1 MSIRTH
7 RSVVVD
13 ATPSAVWAALERVED
28 YPVWWPWLR
37 ELDGST
43 LAPGVRWTCRISP
56 GLPWSLRLA
65 IDLSIVE
72 PGRVEATV
80 SGDVAGTARITLA
93 SHVTGGTTIELESV
107 LQAERGATAVLHRVA
122 PSVSHQAHDRVVDRA
137 LAQFR
142 ARALPADEDDVP
154 AG

>member
-1 MSIRTH
+1 MSIQTH

-13 ATPSAVWAALERVED
+13 AAPSTVWAALQRVED

-37 ELDGST
+37 ELDAPALG
-43 LAPGVRWTCRISP
+43 PGVRWTCRISP

-65 IDLSIVE
+65 IDLSVVE
-72 PGRVEATV
+72 PGRVEAAV
-80 SGDVAGTARITLA
+80 SGDVAGTARITVA
-93 SHVTGGTTIELESV
+93 AHVDGGTTIELESH
-107 LQAERGATAVLHRVA
+107 LQAERGATAMLHRVA
-122 PSVSHQAHDRVVDRA
+122 PSVSRQAHDRVVDRA

-142 ARALPADEDDVP
+142 SRALPADDEDAA